1 MSFQRDNMQYCSN
14 CGESVTSKIPQ
25 GDNRERFVCEN
36 CSTIHYVNPKL
47 VVGCILTWQRKVLLC
62 KRSIEPRLG
71 FWTLPA
77 GFMENGETTAE
88 GAAREAHEEANAT
101 AVGLELFGHYSL
113 PRISQ
118 VYVMFLGELKDG
130 YAAAGEE
137 SLEVGLF
144 HEREIPWSELAFP
157 VVTESLQQF
166 FARNQSTGQRAHLAD
181 IRGRPGMDIDITR
194 HH

>member
-1 MSFQRDNMQYCSN
+1 MQYCSN
-14 CGESVTSKIPQ
+14 CGEQVSRKIPA
-25 GDNRERFVCEN
+25 GDNRERAVCEK
-36 CSTIHYVNPKL
+36 CDTIHYVNPKL

-62 KRSIEPRLG
+62 KRSIEPRYG
-71 FWTLPA
+71 YWTLPA
-77 GFMENGETTAE
+77 GFMENEETTAE
-88 GAAREAHEEANAT
+88 GAAREAYEEATAT
-101 AVGLELFGHYSL
+101 AVGLELFGLYSL

-144 HEREIPWSELAFP
+144 EEKDIPWTELAFP
-157 VVTESLQQF
+157 VVTESLEQF
-166 FARNQSTGQRAHLAD
+166 FASDQSTGERAHLAD
-181 IRGRPGMDIDITR
+181 IRGRPGQKLDITR